1 MAEFTWFLL
10 GLVGPFLYACTNHI
24 DKHLLTKYFKEDGV
38 LTLIMYSAMLALCVV
53 PVAFFFDTNVLGME
67 TKSMLALAGVAAL
80 DVLLLWAYLSALN
93 EDEPTVV
100 IIFYSLVP
108 VLGLVFG
115 NLILGES
122 ITGMQGVAMAIVI
135 AGASL
140 MTVELEVGNNF
151 RLRLKTAG
159 YMLIA
164 CTAWAMETT
173 VFKMVALEENVWRS
187 LFWEC
192 LMLGTFGVGIFI
204 LSSKYRRRFLAT
216 FNISSQNG
224 TVIRQIHDDLGLDT
238 RKTSR
243 SRFHAH
249 LSTAAVALIALNVL
263 NEALY
268 SAGNIAVAFAS
279 MLAPVALILLLNA
292 FQPIFV
298 MAIGAA
304 LTIFF
309 PKLATEKA
317 TRHQVIQRLLA
328 IALTGIGAYILLSS
342 GVET

>member
-1 MAEFTWFLL
+1 
-10 GLVGPFLYACTNHI
+10 VGPFLYALTNHI
-24 DKHLLTKYFKEDGV
+24 DKHLLSTYFKEDGV

-53 PVAFFFDTNVLGME
+53 PVAFFFDPGVLGME

-115 NLILGES
+115 HLILGES

-159 YMLIA
+159 YMFIA
-164 CTAWAMETT
+164 CIAWAMETT
-173 VFKMVALEENVWRS
+173 IFKMVALEENVWRS
-187 LFWEC
+187 LFWQS
-192 LMLGTFGVGIFI
+192 LMIGTFGVLVFA
-204 LSSKYRRRFLAT
+204 LSRKYRHAFLAQ
-216 FNISSQNG
+216 F
-224 TVIRQIHDDLGLDT
+224 
-238 RKTSR
+238 RKNSR
-243 SRFHAH
+243 S
-249 LSTAAVALIALNVL
+249 VVGLNVL
-263 NEALY
+263 NEGIYAV
-268 SAGNIAVAFAS
+268 ANIAVAFAA

-292 FQPIFV
+292 FQPMFV
-298 MAIGAA
+298 MIIGVAIA
-304 LTIFF
+304 FF
-309 PKLATEKA
+309 MPKLATERA
-317 TRHQVIQRLLA
+317 TKHQVFQRLLA
-328 IALTGIGAYILLSS
+328 IAITGLGTYILLSS

>member
-1 MAEFTWFLL
+1 MAEITWFLL
-10 GLVGPFLYACTNHI
+10 GLVGPFLYALTNHI
-24 DKHLLTKYFKEDGV
+24 DKHLLSTYFKEDGV

-53 PVAFFFDTNVLGME
+53 PVAFFFDTNVLGVE

-100 IIFYSLVP
+100 IVFYALVP

-115 NLILGES
+115 HLILGES

-135 AGASL
+135 VGASL

-173 VFKMVALEENVWRS
+173 IFKMVALEENVWRS

-192 LMLGTFGVGIFI
+192 LMLGTFGVLVFV
-204 LSSKYRRRFLAT
+204 LSRKYRHAFLLQFKKNSAGVV
-216 FNISSQNG
+216 S
-224 TVIRQIHDDLGLDT
+224 
-238 RKTSR
+238 
-243 SRFHAH
+243 
-249 LSTAAVALIALNVL
+249 LNVL
-263 NEALY
+263 NEGIYAL
-268 SAGNIAVAFAS
+268 ANIAVAFAA
-279 MLAPVALILLLNA
+279 MLAPVALVLLLNA
-292 FQPIFV
+292 FQPMFV
-298 MAIGAA
+298 MIIGAA
-304 LTIFF
+304 LAFLV
-309 PKLATEKA
+309 PKLATERA
-317 TRHQVIQRLLA
+317 TRHQIVHRMIAIVI
-328 IALTGIGAYILLSS
+328 TGIGTYVLLGT
-342 GVET
+342 GVEV